1 MTSLYDIPLTMN
13 DGAGSSFGRF
23 RGKAVLVV
31 NVASKCG
38 FTSQY
43 DGLQR
48 LYERFQD
55 QGLEILGVPCN
66 QFAGQE
72 PGDDA
77 EIAEFCR
84 LNFGVTFPLTAKAK
98 VRGKDQ
104 HPLYQELTR
113 FKHPLLP
120 GLIKWNFEKFLISR
134 DGEVLE
140 RFGSR
145 TEPDDA
151 ELLAAIEAALA
162 APEAGSAQ
170 PAAS

>member
-1 MTSLYDIPLTMN
+1 VSSLYDIDLTMN
-13 DGAGSSFGRF
+13 DGAESSFGRF

-38 FTSQY
+38 YTPQY

-48 LYERFQD
+48 LYERFRD

-84 LNFGVTFPLTAKAK
+84 LNFGVSFPLTAKAK
-98 VRGKDQ
+98 VRGKEQ
-104 HPLYQELTR
+104 HPLYHELTR

-120 GLIKWNFEKFLISR
+120 GLIKWNFEKFLIGR
-134 DGEVLE
+134 DGEILE

-145 TEPDDA
+145 TEPEDA
-151 ELLAAIEAALA
+151 DLIAAVEAALA
-162 APEAGSAQ
+162 APA
-170 PAAS
+170 PAAE

>member
-13 DGAGSSFGRF
+13 DGTGSSFGRF
-23 RGKAVLVV
+23 RGNAVLVV

-104 HPLYQELTR
+104 HPLYHELTR

-162 APEAGSAQ
+162 APEGGSAQ

>member
-1 MTSLYDIPLTMN
+1 VTSLYDIPLTMN
-13 DGAGSSFGRF
+13 DGATSSFGRF

-43 DGLQR
+43 DGLQK

-55 QGLEILGVPCN
+55 EGLEILGVPCN

-72 PGDDA
+72 PGEDA

-98 VRGKDQ
+98 VRGKEQ
-104 HPLYQELTR
+104 HPLYHELTR

-151 ELLAAIEAALA
+151 ELVAAVEAALA
-162 APEAGSAQ
+162 APGTAAAQ
-170 PAAS
+170 PAAD